1 MGYGVVP
8 ETLEEFE
15 RQFGRERIA
24 TAAAECGIRTTSPQ
38 NRLTDDQRR
47 VLFQRLVGVSVE
59 STTGSRQSPK
69 DEAQSASGIK
79 TTAPAAAPTAN
90 VPVRSEVANP
100 STIPSAS
107 EASVDSNRLLRQ
119 IHEERVARANVEQA
133 LREQRSRA
141 DALGNQIEQRDNEL
155 ERMADA
161 ERQLRH
167 EITSLSA
174 RLQSLQRI
182 ADENKELRSELRS
195 QAAVIAAS
203 SRHQVAEAR
212 ADLLR
217 AEIKALRR
225 EAEKAEKLH
234 FEGIRQRTQI
244 AALKEKIDTLK
255 MQLRAASSRG
265 SKTKSDGSL
274 RPTATKLRSQ
284 LEIANRRIV
293 SLEKKLREIA
303 SAGDVNAS
311 AAIDFL
317 LDTRVQAWTRKQGS
331 SRRKLVLP
339 RFITVSGH
347 TPLSAGALEALLVSH
362 GIDIAP
368 VGDPRAE
375 TLIVGRDGWL
385 IDEIEDQIKVR
396 AGKELF
402 IYSQEMLLTALLVG
416 ADPFRPCDRK
426 VLLAFADGHDALQY
440 CRTEG
445 FNWPQIDTTSI
456 ARALA
461 YPWDDR
467 VGESPLKKLG
477 YTVGVSKGL
486 TQDKRREILEEAF
499 ESKLPNVDSKSYM
512 ATWGKPGT
520 RHRLRRIARFL
531 AWLKRN
537 AEKRDA
543 NMRQAIAEWSSDL
556 NWLFGFY
563 QPWMRFRWPST
574 HVDGPSTPVGRRSGT
589 KVPSTPRAV
598 RRTATSTPNYRRVL
612 RVK

>member
-1 MGYGVVP
+1 MGFGVVP

-15 RQFGRERIA
+15 RQFGRERIV
-24 TAAAECGIRTTSPQ
+24 TAAAECNIRTANPQ

-59 STTGSRQSPK
+59 STTGSRQLLK
-69 DEAQSASGIK
+69 DDALSASGIK
-79 TTAPAAAPTAN
+79 TNAPAVVPTVNAPVQPT
-90 VPVRSEVANP
+90 VANP
-100 STIPSAS
+100 STVSSGSAVS
-107 EASVDSNRLLRQ
+107 ADTNRLLRQ
-119 IHEERVARANVEQA
+119 IHEERLARANLEQA
-133 LREQRSRA
+133 LREQRSLA
-141 DALGNQIEQRDNEL
+141 EALRNQIEQRHSEL
-155 ERMADA
+155 ERMADV
-161 ERQLRH
+161 ERQLRQ

-174 RLQSLQRI
+174 RVQSLQRI
-182 ADENKELRSELRS
+182 ADENKELRSELKS

-203 SRHQVAEAR
+203 SRRQVAEAR

-217 AEIKALRR
+217 AEIRALRG
-225 EAEKAEKLH
+225 EADKAEKLH
-234 FEGIRQRTQI
+234 FEGIRQRNQI
-244 AALKEKIDTLK
+244 AEQKAKIDALKV
-255 MQLRAASSRG
+255 QLRAANSRNAAA
-265 SKTKSDGSL
+265 KSDRS
-274 RPTATKLRSQ
+274 RKPAATKLSSK
-284 LEIANRRIV
+284 LDVANRRII
-293 SLEKKLREIA
+293 SLEKKLREITN
-303 SAGDVNAS
+303 AGDVEAS
-311 AAIDFL
+311 ASLDL
-317 LDTRVQAWTRKQGS
+317 LFDPCIQVWARKQGRS
-331 SRRKLVLP
+331 GRKLVLP
-339 RFITVSGH
+339 KCITVSGH
-347 TPLSAGALEALLVSH
+347 APLSAGALEALLVSH
-362 GIDIAP
+362 GIDIVP
-368 VGDPRAE
+368 ISDPRAE
-375 TLIVGRDGWL
+375 ALVVGRDGWL
-385 IDEIEDQIKVR
+385 IDDIEDQIKAR

-445 FNWPQIDTTSI
+445 FNWPQINTTSI

-499 ESKLPNVDSKSYM
+499 EGMLPDVDSKPYM

-556 NWLFGFY
+556 NWLHGFY

-574 HVDGPSTPVGRRSGT
+574 HVDGPGTPVRRLSGA
-589 KVPSTPRAV
+589 KKSSTTRTV
-598 RRTATSTPNYRRVL
+598 RRTASPAPNYRRVL
-612 RVK
+612 RMK